1 MQCRADVAGR
11 TLIIMEYDYKKM
23 TDAALIEKART
34 GDQLAYKAIYEKHV
48 AAVRGRVSKY
58 FIWKADVDDV
68 VSESFQKFFAKIDS
82 FDTSRD
88 LLPWLFTIAYRTAL
102 DHLGIIKREDE
113 KKEGI
118 KKTHSDTE
126 EAPDLSDD
134 VNPEDEIINRQEHE
148 RLMGFIEELPSKY
161 KEVMKKYMIEELE
174 YERIAQ
180 ELELELN
187 TVRTRIRRGKEKLA
201 EMMLRGEVE

>member
-1 MQCRADVAGR
+1 
-11 TLIIMEYDYKKM
+11 MEYDYKRLSDKE
-23 TDAALIEKART
+23 LVLKAKE
-34 GDQLAYKAIYEKHV
+34 GDQLAFRIIYERHS
-48 AAVRGRVSKY
+48 ASVRSRIASY
-58 FIWKADVDDV
+58 FNWSADIDDV
-68 VSESFQKFFAKIDS
+68 VSVTFQKFFSKLDS
-82 FDTSRD
+82 FDTERD
-88 LLPWLFTIAYRTAL
+88 LMPWLITIATRTAL
-102 DHLGIIKREDE
+102 DHLQSIKREEE

-118 KKTHSDTE
+118 KHKSSESSEDGLEILTE
-126 EAPDLSDD
+126 
-134 VNPEDEIINRQEHE
+134 VNPEDEIINGEEHE

>member
-1 MQCRADVAGR
+1 
-11 TLIIMEYDYKKM
+11 MEYDYKRLSDK
-23 TDAALIEKART
+23 DLVLKAKE
-34 GDQLAYKAIYEKHV
+34 GDQLAFRIIYERHS
-48 AAVRGRVSKY
+48 AAVRSRISSY
-58 FIWKADVDDV
+58 FNWSADIDDV
-68 VSESFQKFFAKIDS
+68 VSVTFQKFFSKLDS
-82 FDTSRD
+82 FDTERD
-88 LLPWLFTIAYRTAL
+88 LMPWLITIATRTAL
-102 DHLGIIKREDE
+102 DHLQSIKREEE

-118 KKTHSDTE
+118 KHKSSESSEDGLEILTE
-126 EAPDLSDD
+126 
-134 VNPEDEIINRQEHE
+134 VNPEDEIINGEEHE

>member
-1 MQCRADVAGR
+1 MQCRAYLAGR

-148 RLMGFIEELPSKY
+148 RLMGFIEELSPLY
-161 KEVMKKYMIEELE
+161 REIMILYMVEELE
-174 YERIAQ
+174 YEDIAKQ
-180 ELELELN
+180 AGLPLN
-187 TVRTRIRRGKEKLA
+187 TVRTRIRRGKALLS
-201 EMMLRGEVE
+201 EMMNREI